1 MFKIGVKK
9 IGFVKKGRLSDTSF
23 DRAADSLIDPRV
35 FSNISFVQDS
45 ALLTDETVD
54 DDKGT
59 YHRITLEFTTR
70 QNLETAQQLI
80 EDYIGKP
87 IIILVQAVDGKS
99 YLIGNNNEPAYI
111 THRNSYNRLKDRNVQ
126 TSSEYINLEGL
137 FEVDTFVSS
146 HTQPIVV
153 NQSVVLVPWQG
164 ASGNIFVES
173 QDEWDVKILNS

>member
-1 MFKIGVKK
+1 MLKIGVKK
-9 IGFVKKGRLSDTSF
+9 IGFVKKGRLSDTCF
-23 DRAADSLIDPRV
+23 DRAADSLIDPIV

-54 DDKGT
+54 DDKGV

-80 EDYIGKP
+80 ENYIGKP
-87 IIILVQAVDGKS
+87 IIILVQAVDGNN
-99 YLIGNNNEPAYI
+99 YLIGNNYEPAYI
-111 THRNSYNRLKDRNVQ
+111 THRDSYNRLQDRNVQ
-126 TSSEYINLEGL
+126 TSCEYINLEGL
-137 FEVDTFVSS
+137 FEVDASTSY
-146 HTQPIVV
+146 HTPQIAV

-164 ASGNIFVES
+164 TSGNIFVES